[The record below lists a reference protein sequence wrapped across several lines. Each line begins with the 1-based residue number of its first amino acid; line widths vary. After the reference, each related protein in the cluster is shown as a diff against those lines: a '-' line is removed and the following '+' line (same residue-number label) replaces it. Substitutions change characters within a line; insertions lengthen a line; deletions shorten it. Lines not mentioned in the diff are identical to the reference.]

1 MLMNSP
7 AIADWLSYDVKMKV
21 AGYYQQAM
29 QQEGYEA
36 DDAQLAAVAMLDDI
50 YSNLLEQPKA
60 NGLVAGLLGRRPASV
75 KGLYLWGG
83 VGRGKTFLMDAFY
96 EVLPIKEK
104 HRLHFHRFMILVHEQ
119 LHVLKK
125 SANAL
130 DKVAEQFAQQ
140 YRVLCLDEMH
150 ITDEGDAAIM
160 EGLLVALLGRGVT
173 LITTSNRE
181 PDRLTDDPYIE
192 RLFSKAVSVL
202 KSNLAVVNM
211 DGGIDYRLRH
221 IEMAEIWHS
230 PLDEQ
235 SDKLLVSA
243 FHECS
248 AVELQKED
256 FIIINERNIPVVKWS
271 DGVSWFT
278 FDVICGPP
286 RARIDYIEIARF
298 FHSVLIQDIPVL
310 DDENN
315 DYARRFTLL
324 IDELYDHNVKVI
336 ASAALPPER
345 LYQGTRLAFEFQRTL
360 SRLQEMQSHEYLV
373 REHDS

>member
-1 MLMNSP
+1 
-7 AIADWLSYDVKMKV
+7 MKV
-21 AGYYQQAM
+21 SEYYQQAM
-29 QQEGYEA
+29 QQEGCEA
-36 DDAQLAAVAMLDDI
+36 DDAQLVAISKLDDV
-50 YSNLLEQPKA
+50 YDNLMAQSA
-60 NGLVAGLLGRRPASV
+60 TNGLVRGWLGKSPEPV

-83 VGRGKTFLMDAFY
+83 VGRGKTFLMDIFY
-96 EVLPIKEK
+96 EVLPIEQK
-104 HRLHFHRFMILVHEQ
+104 HRLHFHRFMILIHQQ
-119 LHVLKK
+119 LHILKK
-125 SANAL
+125 SSNAL
-130 DKVAEQFAQQ
+130 EKVASQFAKQ

-160 EGLLVALLGRGVT
+160 EGLLVALLERGVT
-173 LITTSNRE
+173 LITTSNRA
-181 PDRLTDDPYIE
+181 PDKLTDDPYIE
-192 RLFSKAVSVL
+192 RLFSKAVDVL
-202 KSNLAVVNM
+202 QQNLTVMNM

-235 SDKLLVSA
+235 SGDLLEGA

-271 DGVSWFT
+271 DGVSWFE
-278 FDVICGPP
+278 FGVICGPP

-315 DYARRFTLL
+315 DYARRFTLF
-324 IDELYDHNVKVI
+324 IDELYDHNVKLIV
-336 ASAALPPER
+336 SAAQPPEK

-360 SRLQEMQSHEYLV
+360 SRLQEMQSHEYLA